1 MLQNL
6 QTFLGR
12 PDPGVGIEWCTY
24 YLKKPCFSLPFITLF
39 TFTMNIYLQNTRLL
53 FCQIKIC
60 ETLLNWN
67 IKALKMTLYKQE
79 KEEFN
84 SIENSEIIPVK
95 FYRKDTKFLKSSGK
109 RSGCLYKKLK
119 AVETKYFWIFDNDAQ
134 KSFVLA
140 LNSPLPKSS
149 FVPHSIS
156 FLFSAIH

>member
-1 MLQNL
+1 
-6 QTFLGR
+6 
-12 PDPGVGIEWCTY
+12 
-24 YLKKPCFSLPFITLF
+24 
-39 TFTMNIYLQNTRLL
+39 MNIYLQNTKLL
-53 FCQIKIC
+53 FYQIKIC

-67 IKALKMTLYKQE
+67 STALKMTLYMQE

-134 KSFVLA
+134 KVFCTCLKFSFTKELFCSTF
-140 LNSPLPKSS
+140 NFIFIFCNPLEVVEQINTHNNYYS
-149 FVPHSIS
+149 FR
-156 FLFSAIH
+156 LKK